1 MLLWI
6 SGVMCYIYRSILC
19 KRLIILISN
28 NNYYLIVDLMSVTIV
43 CEDESF
49 TVDLEIA
56 KQSVILKNMIEDIGA
71 QENLNI
77 NNIKK
82 DTMRRVIE
90 FCKHY
95 KESKLPAIQ
104 KPLQS
109 ANLSE
114 AINEE
119 WYVKFIDLD
128 KVDDIIEIVIAA
140 NFLDIDPLTELSCA
154 KIASMIKGKSV
165 EEIRKKFGIENDFT
179 PEEEAQIR
187 EENKWAESVVNN

>member
-1 MLLWI
+1 
-6 SGVMCYIYRSILC
+6 
-19 KRLIILISN
+19 
-28 NNYYLIVDLMSVTIV
+28 MSVNIV
-43 CEDESF
+43 CEDETF
-49 TVDLEIA
+49 TVDIDIA
-56 KQSVILKNMIEDIGA
+56 KQSVILKNMIEDTSNN
-71 QENLNI
+71 ENITL

-82 DTMRRVIE
+82 DTMRRVID
-90 FCKHY
+90 FCRHY
-95 KESKLPAIQ
+95 KESKLPTIQ

-114 AINEE
+114 AINDE

-128 KVDDIIEIVIAA
+128 KVDDIIELVIAS